1 MKLKAKSEKGQQKIS
16 PMQMLKE
23 KRSYTDAMQD
33 ELEIKGVDFFRPS
46 EDTVNGSLHIDK
58 DYLQLP
64 LHITEVSA
72 KDLGEYLNAYTQQKM
87 YMRTLI
93 GWVECMLEEARR
105 EYFEKSEVKYREL
118 SKTKLSETAKE
129 REVNADE
136 EIAPYFEA
144 YMDCKKK
151 LQLLNLNV
159 ASIEDAIF
167 MISREV
173 SRRTGDFENENRNHN
188 VSRR

>member
-1 MKLKAKSEKGQQKIS
+1 MKLKRKEQGQQKIN

-23 KRSYTDAMQD
+23 KRSYADTMQE
-33 ELEIKGVDFFRPS
+33 ELELKGVNFFQPDS
-46 EDTVNGSLHIDK
+46 DTADGSLHIDQ

-64 LHITEVSA
+64 RHITEISA
-72 KDLGEYLNAYTQQKM
+72 RELGEYLNAYTQQKM

-93 GWVECMLEEARR
+93 GWAECMLEEARR
-105 EYFEKSEVKYREL
+105 EYFVKSEVKYREL

-136 EIAPYFEA
+136 EIAPYFEQ
-144 YMDCKKK
+144 YMDYKKK

-188 VSRR
+188 VGRK